1 MSNPSP
7 IIIPAPAPSTTRP
20 ATIIFLHG
28 FGDDAHGWTD
38 LVSQIHSANKLSH
51 VKWILPNAPQNR
63 DAMTQAWYQP
73 KPFSPIPMPQRSAE
87 SEADD
92 DEDDEEGMMK
102 SVDYICGLIAKE
114 VEEGKVPLDRIV
126 VGGFSQGCAVSLL
139 VGLLSRYRGELG
151 GVVGLSGYLPL
162 EGKIRRSVAERK
174 EGGKNATKWFLA
186 HGSMDRLVP
195 RRMFTSYKAS
205 LERWE
210 GDNVEARV
218 YEGMPHSTT
227 GEEIRD
233 LCNWLERALPIN

>member
-1 MSNPSP
+1 
-7 IIIPAPAPSTTRP
+7 
-20 ATIIFLHG
+20 
-28 FGDDAHGWTD
+28 
-38 LVSQIHSANKLSH
+38 
-51 VKWILPNAPQNR
+51 
-63 DAMTQAWYQP
+63 
-73 KPFSPIPMPQRSAE
+73 MPQRSGE
-87 SEADD
+87 SEADN

-162 EGKIRRSVAERK
+162 EGKVGRSVAERK
-174 EGGKNATKWFLA
+174 EGAKSVTKWFLA
-186 HGSMDRLVP
+186 HGSTDRLVP

-233 LCNWLERALPIN
+233 LCNWLERALPTN